1 METDMA
7 RLSSAGIG
15 VAMFVVLCLTAATPA
30 AAQSTPTR
38 DSQAREKPA
47 AARLSGRVVAVDTGR
62 PLRGAIVHIVSTSA
76 RNPNERQ
83 GLWVTTDA
91 EGRWALADLQPGSFT
106 VSVEKGGY
114 LTLHYGQKRPFE
126 PGKTI
131 ALTAGQ
137 AFENADV
144 MLPRAGV
151 ISGKLV
157 DEFGDPVTG
166 AVIRALRYKYLD
178 GQRQLTPVVDGMAAL
193 LQGGVTDDLGNYRVY
208 GLTPGDYYVS
218 AVFVPRGES
227 AHHFGHPPTYYP
239 GTPAAAEA
247 RPISLRMGQEAANI
261 NFGLSTARYASI
273 SGTVVGSSGAPIG
286 ATVTLK
292 STDATDLV
300 ALPSVG
306 ASAGTFTIPN
316 VAPGDYHIQVHTAA
330 GGLKN
335 VPGVMEFATLPISI
349 DGQDVP
355 GLVIATAPG
364 ANATGR
370 VTFEGTSDRP
380 GRLYV
385 RTLPMTPGAPGYM
398 MASAG
403 VNPDSTFEA
412 RGLAGRQAFD
422 VGTLPPGWFL
432 KSVLHQGKDITD
444 AGYDF
449 KPGQNVSG
457 IQIILSQ
464 TATTLSGTAQDDESR
479 PIADYTVVAFSAD
492 SSRWGFRTRF
502 VRSVRPDQLGRFTLR
517 GLPPD
522 EYVVVALQYVETGQ
536 ESDPERLASWS
547 TSGTKVALGEG
558 EAKAVTLKIVR

>member
-1 METDMA
+1 MA
-7 RLSSAGIG
+7 SRVSAAIR
-15 VAMFVVLCLTAATPA
+15 TALFLALWLAAAAPA
-30 AAQSTPTR
+30 GAQSTLSRDPQTR
-38 DSQAREKPA
+38 DKPA
-47 AARLSGRVVAVDTGR
+47 TARLSGRVVAADTGR
-62 PLRGAIVHIVSTSA
+62 PLRGAIVHVVSANA

-91 EGRWALADLQPGSFT
+91 EGRWALPDLQPGGFT

-157 DEFGDPVTG
+157 DEFGEPVTG

-178 GQRQLTPVVDGMAAL
+178 GQRQLTPVVDGLEAL
-193 LQGGVTDDLGNYRVY
+193 MQGGVTDDLGNYRVY
-208 GLTPGDYYVS
+208 GLTPGDYYIS

-227 AHHFGHPPTYYP
+227 AQHFGHPPTYYP

-273 SGTVVGSSGAPIG
+273 SGTVVGSSGAPMG
-286 ATVTLK
+286 ATVALK

-300 ALPSVG
+300 ALPSVS
-306 ASAGTFTIPN
+306 ASGGTFTIPN
-316 VAPGDYHIQVHTAA
+316 VAPGDYRIQVHTAT

-335 VPGVMEFATLPISI
+335 AAGVMEFATLPISI
-349 DGQDVP
+349 DGQDVS

-370 VTFEGTSDRP
+370 VTFEGTSDPP

-412 RGLAGRQAFD
+412 RGLAGRQSFE

-444 AGYDF
+444 TGYDF

-457 IQIILSQ
+457 IQIVLSQ
-464 TATTLSGTAQDDESR
+464 TVTTLSGTAQDDKAR
-479 PIADYTVVAFSAD
+479 PAADYTVVAFSAD
-492 SSRWGFRTRF
+492 SARWGYRTRY
-502 VRSVRPDQLGRFTLR
+502 VRSVRPDQDGRFTLR

-522 EYVVVALQYVETGQ
+522 EYVVVALEYVETGQ
-536 ESDPERLASWS
+536 ENDPAQLARWIA
-547 TSGTKVALGEG
+547 TGTKVTLGEG
-558 EAKAVTLKIVR
+558 EARAATLTMIQ

>member
-1 METDMA
+1 MA
-7 RLSSAGIG
+7 LRSSAVIG
-15 VAMFVVLCLTAATPA
+15 PALFAALSVAAAAPA
-30 AAQSTPTR
+30 DAQSTPTR
-38 DSQAREKPA
+38 DSQAREKQTI
-47 AARLSGRVVAVDTGR
+47 ARLSGRVVAADTGR
-62 PLRGAIVHIVSTSA
+62 PLRGAIVHVVPTNA

-83 GLWVTTDA
+83 GLWITTDA
-91 EGRWALADLQPGSFT
+91 EGRWALDELQPGSFT
-106 VSVEKGGY
+106 LNVEKGGY
-114 LTLHYGQKRPFE
+114 LTLHYGQTRPFE

-137 AFENADV
+137 LFDNADV
-144 MLPRAGV
+144 VLPRAGV

-166 AVIRALRYKYLD
+166 ALVRALRYKYQD
-178 GQRQLTPVVDGMAAL
+178 GQRQLTPIADGMEAFM
-193 LQGGVTDDLGNYRVY
+193 QGGVTDDLGNYRVY
-208 GLTPGDYYVS
+208 GLTPGDYYIC

-227 AHHFGHPPTYYP
+227 VSSIGHPPTYFP

-247 RPISLRMGQEAANI
+247 RRITLGMGQEAANV
-261 NFGLSTARYASI
+261 NFNLSTARYASV

-286 ATVTLK
+286 ATVALK
-292 STDATDLV
+292 SAAADLV
-300 ALPSVG
+300 ALPSV
-306 ASAGTFTIPN
+306 SAPGGTFTIPN
-316 VAPGDYHIQVHTAA
+316 VAPGDYRLQVHTAT
-330 GGLKN
+330 GGIQN
-335 VPGVMEFATLPISI
+335 AAAVMEFATLPISI
-349 DGQDVP
+349 DGQDVS

-364 ANATGR
+364 ANASGR
-370 VTFEGTSDRP
+370 VRFEGASEPP

-412 RGLAGRQAFD
+412 RGLAGRQAFE

-457 IQIILSQ
+457 IQIVLSQ
-464 TATTLSGTAQDDESR
+464 TATSLSGTAQDDQAR
-479 PIADYTVVAFSAD
+479 PIADYTVVAFSSD
-492 SSRWGFRTRF
+492 SARWGYRTRY
-502 VRSVRPDQLGRFTLR
+502 VRSVRPDQHGRFTLR

-522 EYVVVALQYVETGQ
+522 EYVVVALEYVEDGQ
-536 ESDPERLASWS
+536 EKDPERLASWS
-547 TSGTKVALGEG
+547 TIGTKVTLGEG
-558 EAKAVTLKIVR
+558 ETKAVTLRIAR

>member
-1 METDMA
+1 MTSRANAAIATAM
-7 RLSSAGIG
+7 L
-15 VAMFVVLCLTAATPA
+15 VALCLTAAVTA
-30 AAQSTPTR
+30 AAQAITNRESPN
-38 DSQAREKPA
+38 REKPA
-47 AARLSGRVVAVDTGR
+47 TSRLSGRVVAADTGR
-62 PLRGAIVHIVSTSA
+62 PLRGAIVHIVAASA

-83 GLWVTTDA
+83 GLWVTSDA
-91 EGRWALADLQPGSFT
+91 EGRWALADLQPGGFT

-137 AFENADV
+137 SFDNADV
-144 MLPRAGV
+144 VLPRAGV

-166 AVIRALRYKYLD
+166 ALVRALRYRYLD
-178 GQRQLTPVVDGMAAL
+178 GQRQLTPIADGMEAF

-208 GLTPGDYYVS
+208 GLTPGDYYIC

-227 AHHFGHPPTYYP
+227 ASHFGHPPTYFP
-239 GTPAAAEA
+239 GTPIAAEA
-247 RPISLRMGQEAANI
+247 RRISLGMGQEAANS
-261 NFGLSTARYASI
+261 NFNLSTARYATV
-273 SGTVVGSSGAPIG
+273 SGTIVGSSGAPIG

-292 STDATDLV
+292 SADATDLV
-300 ALPSVG
+300 ALPSVS
-306 ASAGTFTIPN
+306 ASGGLFTIPN
-316 VAPGDYHIQVHTAA
+316 VAPGDYRIQVHTA
-330 GGLKN
+330 GGGAQN
-335 VPGVMEFATLPISI
+335 AAGVMEFATLPIAI
-349 DGQDVP
+349 DGQDVS

-364 ANATGR
+364 ASASGR
-370 VTFEGTSDRP
+370 VRFEGASEPP

-385 RTLPMTPGAPGYM
+385 RTLPLTPGAPGYM

-412 RGLAGRQAFD
+412 RGLTGRQAFD

-432 KSVLHQGKDITD
+432 KSVSHQGKDITD

-457 IQIILSQ
+457 IQIMLSQ
-464 TATTLSGTAQDDESR
+464 TATSLSGTAQDDEAR

-522 EYVVVALQYVETGQ
+522 EYIVVALEYVETGQ
-536 ESDPERLASWS
+536 ETDPERLASWS
-547 TSGTKVALGEG
+547 ATGAKVTLGEG
-558 EAKAVTLKIVR
+558 EAKAVTLTIVR